1 MRVTL
6 LGSGGSGGVPLA
18 DGSPGGHWGAADPAE
33 PKNRRRRVSVLVE
46 EGDRRLLIDC
56 SPDLREQVN
65 AAGLGHLDAVLF
77 THAHADHCHGLD
89 DLRALSYRRGKPIPA
104 YMDAATRKTLT
115 LRFDYAFTSSHTL
128 NRLYPALMEDHTLPI
143 GEPFEAAGFQVLAF
157 EQDHGNFTSLG
168 FRIGGFAYSTDV
180 VSLDDTAWACLEG
193 LELWIVDCLRY
204 EPHPTHSHFA
214 QTLEWIARARPKH
227 AVLTHMN
234 QSVDYATIKADC
246 PPGVEPGWDGLS
258 FEL

>member
-6 LGSGGSGGVPLA
+6 LGSGGSGGVPLP
-18 DGSPGGHWGAADPAE
+18 DGSPGGHWGAADPSE

-65 AAGLGHLDAVLF
+65 DAGVGHLDAVLF

-89 DLRALSYRRGKPIPA
+89 DLRALSYRRGRPIPA
-104 YMDAATRKTLT
+104 FMDAETHATLT
-115 LRFDYAFTSSHTL
+115 MRFDYAFTSSHTGQ
-128 NRLYPALMEDHTLPI
+128 RLYPALMDDHTLPL
-143 GEPFEAAGFQVLAF
+143 GKPFTAAGFEVLAF
-157 EQDHGNFTSLG
+157 RQNHGNVHSLG
-168 FRIGGFAYSTDV
+168 FRIGDFAYSTDV
-180 VSLDDTAWACLEG
+180 VELDATARGCLAD
-193 LELWIVDCLRY
+193 LDLWIVDCLRY
-204 EPHPTHSHFA
+204 EPHPTHSHFE
-214 QTLEWIARARPKH
+214 QTLQWIAELRPRH